1 MRSRRKADS
10 MGRVGVVSAGAIQ
23 PIEPYWSR
31 QQRYFMLD
39 IRWNASYVGIE
50 LSREE
55 RRR

>member
-10 MGRVGVVSAGAIQ
+10 MGRVGVVYAGAIQ

-31 QQRYFMLD
+31 QQRCSMLD